1 MTTAEEQYT
10 ETVRTVIHRIEER
23 TTAPHT
29 LTTILSETSD
39 RGRQYYSITVLLR
52 QKESTQSVCT
62 VPDITSSGEKAEDI
76 FRAITEGYVTP
87 CTLQDVISDLLG

>member
-10 ETVRTVIHRIEER
+10 ETARTVIHPIRER
-23 TTAPHT
+23 TSAPHT
-29 LTTILSETSD
+29 LTTILSETTD
-39 RGRQYYSITVLLR
+39 RGRQYFSITVLQR
-52 QKESTQSVCT
+52 TEEGTQSVCT
-62 VPDITSSGEKAEDI
+62 VPDITAAREEADEL